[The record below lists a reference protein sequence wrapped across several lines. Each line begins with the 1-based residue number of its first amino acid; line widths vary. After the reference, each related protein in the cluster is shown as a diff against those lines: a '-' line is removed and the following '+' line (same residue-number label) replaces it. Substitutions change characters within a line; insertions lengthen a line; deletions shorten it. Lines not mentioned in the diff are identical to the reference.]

1 MREFSKKT
9 IVFGIIMIIALPI
22 TVVCFVTGNLLFGFL
37 GFFWVVLS
45 SVAYIYAVK
54 GYKVYRLLSKQ
65 IIGLEIAQKI
75 NLLYQNADD
84 WLMFADDEEV
94 AELRMLLYEPS
105 QEWHPKL
112 EKILRKA
119 KDYKK

>member
-1 MREFSKKT
+1 
-9 IVFGIIMIIALPI
+9 MIIALPI
-22 TVVCFVTGNLLFGFL
+22 TVFCFVTGNLLFGFL